1 MSQRNDDET
10 TKKFTGSAPYWEK
23 HRELIRH
30 MFAPITEAL
39 VREAGV
45 RVADTV
51 LDVATG
57 AGDPALSVAEMV
69 GPSGKVI
76 GIDPV
81 PGMIEGARRAAA
93 GLVLQNTQFE
103 ITSADALPFPTD
115 TFDAE
120 ICRFGVM
127 FFPSPLDCVREM
139 LRVLKPGK
147 RLAFAVWSFGDNNPF
162 HHTLSRIVERY
173 VAPARLPPDAPDAF
187 RYAPP
192 GKLTR
197 VLAEAG
203 VAELVEHVLR
213 FSINAPLSVEDYYTM
228 RCEWSDKLRQNLATL
243 SAEQSRAA
251 KDQMIRAFSEYHPP
265 RGMSFPAEVLIV
277 SGTKKPAAAKKHTQE
292 FKSLNP
298 P

>member
-1 MSQRNDDET
+1 MSQPND
-10 TKKFTGSAPYWEK
+10 KKNWNESAPYWEK
-23 HRELIRH
+23 HRDLIRH

-45 RVADTV
+45 RVGDTV

-57 AGDPALSVAEMV
+57 PGDPALSVAEMV

-93 GLVLQNTQFE
+93 GVILQNTQFE
-103 ITSADALPFPTD
+103 IASADALPFPID

-120 ICRFGVM
+120 TCRFGVM
-127 FFPSPLDCVREM
+127 FFPSPLDGIREM

-162 HHTLSRIVERY
+162 HHTLSRVVERY
-173 VAPARLPPDAPDAF
+173 VAPPRLPPDAPEAF
-187 RYAPP
+187 RYAAP
-192 GKLTR
+192 GKLKS

-203 VAELVEHVLR
+203 AAELAEHVLR
-213 FSINAPLSVEDYYTM
+213 FSIDAPLSVEDYYAM

-243 SAEQSRAA
+243 SAEQSSAA
-251 KDQMIRAFSEYHPP
+251 KDQMLRAFSEYQTP

-277 SGTKKPAAAKKHTQE
+277 SGAKKQMRN
-292 FKSLNP
+292 SA
-298 P
+298 